1 MALVVFLKG
10 VNVGGHRSFRPSML
24 ATRLKR
30 FDAISVGAAG
40 TFIIRK
46 AVRRVALRTAIR
58 RLLPFEAAIM
68 ICDGR
73 DILDLASQD
82 PFVDQPTRRDQVQ
95 FVSVRSG
102 SRPPGC
108 VLPLAVP
115 PTGRWGV
122 RVVAHHG
129 RFVVGVHRREMRAI
143 GHLGQVEKL
152 LGGPITTR
160 SWTTILRLARLLKA

>member
-10 VNVGGHRSFRPSML
+10 VNVGGHRTFRPSTL

-46 AVRRVALRTAIR
+46 AVGRVTLRAAVR

-73 DILDLASQD
+73 DVLDLASRD
-82 PFVDQPTRRDQVQ
+82 PFVDHPARRDQVQ
-95 FVSVRSG
+95 FVSIRSG

-108 VLPLAVP
+108 VLPLVVP
-115 PTGRWGV
+115 PTGRWSV
-122 RVVAHHG
+122 RALAHHG
-129 RFVVGVHRREMRAI
+129 RFVVGVHRREMRTI
-143 GHLGQVEKL
+143 GHLGQLQKL

-160 SWTTILRLARLLKA
+160 SWTTILKLAQLLRA